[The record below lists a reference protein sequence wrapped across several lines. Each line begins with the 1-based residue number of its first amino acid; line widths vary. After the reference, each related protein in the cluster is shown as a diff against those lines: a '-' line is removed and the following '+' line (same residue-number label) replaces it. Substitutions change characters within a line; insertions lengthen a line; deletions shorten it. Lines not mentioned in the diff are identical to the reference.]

1 MKIATWNVNS
11 LNIRMPQLAP
21 WVAEAQPDVLE
32 IVCTNSV
39 PIPKTKLVPKLRV
52 LSIAPAMAEAMR
64 RIHNGESVSSL
75 FH

>member
-1 MKIATWNVNS
+1 
-11 LNIRMPQLAP
+11 
-21 WVAEAQPDVLE
+21 
-32 IVCTNSV
+32 
-39 PIPKTKLVPKLRV
+39 VPKLRV